1 MSLSRSPSP
10 LPAGGW
16 SSPGLDINTSG
27 RSSPSTAFPGSN
39 GNQVVWESARI
50 KNMGNGGYPSF
61 ATQNQGFFTRHMRRI
76 SNSLPQ
82 FNTST
87 HYAEKEKLQRG
98 KWAPAHSVPLLGRI
112 RNLLA
117 RMGRKAKVRLLG
129 VFLLLLA
136 VFTFYQSRTSPRNPW
151 ALPYMLTH
159 TSFDIPL
166 APDCMARWRRK
177 ICHNTGRQRRWGCH
191 GMERRPRMGHR
202 ARQHAQQEEVRRKMG
217 LRAGSRRHEHQ
228 EALRSR
234 VARELGEG

>member
-87 HYAEKEKLQRG
+87 HYAEKEKLQKG
-98 KWAPAHSVPLLGRI
+98 KWAPAQSVPLYGRI
-112 RNLLA
+112 RNILA
-117 RMGRKAKVRLLG
+117 RMGRKSKLRSLF

-136 VFTFYQSRTSPRNPW
+136 VFIFYQSRTCPWSPW
-151 ALPYMLTH
+151 ALLCMLTH
-159 TSFDIPL
+159 RSFNIPL
-166 APDCMARWRRK
+166 APDGMARWWRE
-177 ICHNTGRQRRWGCH
+177 ICHNPGRQRRWGCH
-191 GMERRPRMGHR
+191 GMERRERVGDR
-202 ARQHAQQEEVRRKMG
+202 ARQHAQ
-217 LRAGSRRHEHQ
+217 
-228 EALRSR
+228 
-234 VARELGEG
+234 